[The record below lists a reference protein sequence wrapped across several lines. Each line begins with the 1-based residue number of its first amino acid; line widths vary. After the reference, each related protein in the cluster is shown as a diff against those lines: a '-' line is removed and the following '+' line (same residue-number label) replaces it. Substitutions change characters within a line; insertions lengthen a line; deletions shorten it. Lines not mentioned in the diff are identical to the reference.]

1 MGESF
6 LKFLELVFVVEP
18 NNNIIVYLFESMCY
32 FYCCLGENAGFKSL
46 TPQVNL
52 GPNNVLMINSL
63 TYNYCNRI
71 KVFRFMILLVNFTV
85 EMLALSI
92 VRWVTTL

>member
-1 MGESF
+1 MGELF

-18 NNNIIVYLFESMCY
+18 NNNIIVYLFEFMCY
-32 FYCCLGENAGFKSL
+32 FYCCLGENVSFKSL
-46 TPQVNL
+46 TLQVNL

-63 TYNYCNRI
+63 TYDCNHI
-71 KVFRFMILLVNFTV
+71 KVFRVMILLVNFTV
-85 EMLALSI
+85 EMLTLSI